1 MTFRKYSTQG
11 PSPLVPEQDAVLTL
25 VLAEPARLRPT
36 PSTRRPAAL
45 VVRREGAHYLGSY
58 QPFVDISLNP
68 MARHCRMEAGRG
80 ERPRALGHRCE
91 QRFPKAR
98 RRTPPRLE
106 AASLPRTVR
115 RGCPKPQKTLYRSP
129 PSRDSKTGGEAPGPR
144 GCPSTTAPRSTS
156 GLAGALNTGPDSLGS
171 GPQFAR

>member
-1 MTFRKYSTQG
+1 MTFREYSTQG

-25 VLAEPARLRPT
+25 VLAEPARLDRHHPHG
-36 PSTRRPAAL
+36 PAAL
-45 VVRREGAHYLGSY
+45 SYGAGCPLSGFL
-58 QPFVDISLNP
+58 PMGCDISLNP

-115 RGCPKPQKTLYRSP
+115 RGCPRPQKTLYRSP

>member
-36 PSTRRPAAL
+36 PSTPRPAAL

-91 QRFPKAR
+91 QRFPSPGGGLLLGSRLPRCPARSGVGVQDPRRPYIDLRLLAIQKPEGRRPGPADIRPR
-98 RRTPPRLE
+98 RRPDRLVVWQ
-106 AASLPRTVR
+106 A
-115 RGCPKPQKTLYRSP
+115 
-129 PSRDSKTGGEAPGPR
+129 
-144 GCPSTTAPRSTS
+144 RSTR
-156 GLAGALNTGPDSLGS
+156 G
-171 GPQFAR
+171 QIR